1 VFDYAG
7 YVGRGYT
14 INGCAGSKVV
24 IDGTEYVQ
32 AYNTAAEAGLYIV
45 NGVYEVG
52 TLAALKIVA
61 NKVNSGA
68 EYYEG
73 KNIKLIA
80 DIDLNNEEWTPIGS
94 ATKDH
99 GFCGNFDG
107 NSKKIKNLKMTTLVP
122 DADNYVYAGLFGVT
136 EGTETAENT
145 IENLVIENVNISTT
159 GHIVSAAIAYPYYTT
174 VENITVQG
182 DVNITGGDY
191 TAGVLAYTRRCVNA
205 KKLTINANN
214 GTITGNK
221 TVGGVISDIQMNGGL
236 TADYSNFSASNLTIT
251 ATDMHVGGISG
262 IISNQTLDGATV
274 KNVTIVCDDVRK
286 GIVSGALGDTST
298 IKNIEH
304 ENVTGATNIVG
315 ATFKEAKEVYVTG
328 DVYTSK
334 PIVGTIVE
342 CAGQKAIVFSVENG
356 IKAVSVAEQNLKGK
370 TWQNAL
376 DWAAGLG
383 DGWALA
389 SMEELNAIYDARVA
403 LNDILEADNA
413 ENALFWEG
421 DELYK
426 KNGSVYYALYMSS
439 DEVPYGEKDAN
450 GVEYSVNHVF
460 CKAFN
465 AKGYVNIPYA
475 ADGVNTI
482 NKYAPLR
489 DNYFARAVVT
499 L

>member
-14 INGCAGSKVV
+14 LNGCAGSKVV

-45 NGVYEVG
+45 DDVYEVG

-80 DIDLNNEEWTPIGS
+80 DIDLNDEEWTPIGS

-107 NSKKIKNLKMTTLVP
+107 NGKKIKNLNITALVP

-145 IENLVIENVNISTT
+145 IKNLVIENVNISTT

-182 DVNITGGDY
+182 DINITGGDY

-205 KKLTINANN
+205 SNIAINGNT
-214 GTITGNK
+214 GSTITGRH

-236 TADYSNFSASNLTIT
+236 TAAYSNFSASNLTIT

-262 IISNQTLDGATV
+262 IISRQTLDGATV

-286 GIVSGALGDTST
+286 GIVSGALGGEST
-298 IKNIEH
+298 IKNIVH

-315 ATFKEAKEVYVTG
+315 ATYDNGSAVTNNG
-328 DVYTSK
+328 DVYT
-334 PIVGTIVE
+334 
-342 CAGQKAIVFSVENG
+342 A
-356 IKAVSVAEQNLKGK
+356 AE
-370 TWQNAL
+370 
-376 DWAAGLG
+376 
-383 DGWALA
+383 
-389 SMEELNAIYDARVA
+389 
-403 LNDILEADNA
+403 
-413 ENALFWEG
+413 
-421 DELYK
+421 
-426 KNGSVYYALYMSS
+426 
-439 DEVPYGEKDAN
+439 
-450 GVEYSVNHVF
+450 
-460 CKAFN
+460 
-465 AKGYVNIPYA
+465 
-475 ADGVNTI
+475 
-482 NKYAPLR
+482 
-489 DNYFARAVVT
+489 
-499 L
+499 